1 MYIYIYF
8 NIYLL
13 FLTNFIFVL
22 LIILTYI
29 YKTNNYN

>member
-13 FLTNFIFVL
+13 FLTNMILVL
-22 LIILTYI
+22 LIILKYI
-29 YKTNNYN
+29 YKTNNYD